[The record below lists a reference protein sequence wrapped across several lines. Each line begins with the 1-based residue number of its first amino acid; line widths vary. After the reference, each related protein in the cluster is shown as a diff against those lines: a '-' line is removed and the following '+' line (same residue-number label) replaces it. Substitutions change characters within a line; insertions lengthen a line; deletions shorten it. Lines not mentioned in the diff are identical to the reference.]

1 MDVAL
6 TVNGEKERSGTETAI
21 RLLRD
26 DLNLTGAK
34 IGCDV
39 GDCGACTVIMDGI
52 AVNSCLVSRS
62 GGAVD

>member
-1 MDVAL
+1 MDITL
-6 TVNGEKERSGTETAI
+6 TVNGEEKSVSVPRTLL

-39 GDCGACTVIMDGI
+39 GDCGACTVIWT
-52 AVNSCLVSRS
+52 VSQ
-62 GGAVD
+62 